1 VGAAG
6 LHVLHGGGCLV
17 AGFLGGAGGAVVG
30 AEAMGP
36 AILAW
41 LRWPAVLGASLLV
54 AASLLV
60 VSALIA
66 TAASSAVVVAA
77 AVVAVVA
84 VAVVAISI
92 VSVVLL
98 DFGLEVGD
106 SRHEGLH
113 LGHHGLVLMGGG
125 RDICEMYLELL
136 IG

>member
-6 LHVLHGGGCLV
+6 LHVLHGGGGLV

-54 AASLLV
+54 AAYLLV

-77 AVVAVVA
+77 AAVA
-84 VAVVAISI
+84 VAVVAISVVTLGLLSRLPRLVNPGR
-92 VSVVLL
+92 VSNKAHTMTI
-98 DFGLEVGD
+98 EIKER
-106 SRHEGLH
+106 SA
-113 LGHHGLVLMGGG
+113 
-125 RDICEMYLELL
+125 IELIKTSL
-136 IG
+136 IT

>member
-1 VGAAG
+1 MGAAG
-6 LHVLHGGGCLV
+6 LHVLHSGSCLV
-17 AGFLGGAGGAVVG
+17 ADFLGGAGGAVVG

-66 TAASSAVVVAA
+66 TAASSAVVVS
-77 AVVAVVA
+77 VAVVA
-84 VAVVAISI
+84 VAVVAISV

-136 IG
+136 TG